1 MIIVLRKR
9 YGRYAT
15 PEQLLDIA
23 ERRQRLSQ
31 RLESHDEKAETYLCP
46 SRNIQSQVVSDI
58 YNTEDRWM
66 TFNDGEHDEGSAEPN
81 ADPDDE
87 GMPSEA
93 RRALMPSS
101 YGWAECE
108 KLGLTTQATI
118 ERRLRIAQLDTLL
131 IRIRDLVSWRTYQ
144 YSTDIRHGQG
154 NYTQTTSSWKRV
166 HQTTDSLKRVAME
179 YDLAREALMKLNPN
193 KEVQNRFRVLK
204 REDLKTIDG
213 IYDPN
218 VRGQRH
224 KTLSWIW
231 AEIVPP
237 SEDTIGRTRFA
248 AAGEW
253 LCRRL
258 FYKMF

>member
-1 MIIVLRKR
+1 MNDSQFRFRSITITVLRKR

-15 PEQLLDIA
+15 PEQLLEIA

-31 RLESHDEKAETYLCP
+31 KLEAHDEKAETYLCP
-46 SRNIQSQVVSDI
+46 SSNHQSNVLPDTYDTDS
-58 YNTEDRWM
+58 RWAD
-66 TFNDGEHDEGSAEPN
+66 FDDGEQDEGYAEPHN
-81 ADPDDE
+81 DPDNEDV
-87 GMPSEA
+87 PSEA

-101 YGWAECE
+101 YGWSECE
-108 KLGLTTQATI
+108 RLGLLVQATI
-118 ERRLRIAQLDTLL
+118 ERRLRIAQLDALL
-131 IRIRDLVSWRTYQ
+131 LRIRDLVSWRTFQ
-144 YSTDIRHGQG
+144 YATDIRHGGG

-166 HQTTDSLKRVAME
+166 HQTTDSLKCVAME
-179 YDLAREALMKLNPN
+179 YDLSREALMKLDPN
-193 KEVQNRFRVLK
+193 IGVRQRFRVLK

-237 SEDTIGRTRFA
+237 SEDIAGRARFA
-248 AAGEW
+248 AAGE
-253 LCRRL
+253 
-258 FYKMF
+258 